1 MTDALKPDYRTPP
14 AGMLPFPDAD
24 AVFVP
29 DQLDLAHHLHPL
41 FSLDISQ
48 VNPAWSGTLHMLS
61 PLEPAECLVGD
72 LTEGSGHHT
81 DLLKTNWIGFQ
92 LENGRYRL
100 CGDPRYFFLHPG
112 NAALPDPHPGARAD
126 LEQHYAEQHASF
138 AATVDA
144 YRNSGVLARPDFDR
158 GQPVEFV
165 DELGGDVDARANW
178 VETVEFPM
186 EYVEL
191 DDDEDTTLAY
201 PLSPAGNRFYH
212 VASVPGWHYRSAGA
226 DAIVM
231 LYEPVEGLVL
241 FSFDYS

>member
-1 MTDALKPDYRTPP
+1 MIEVTQPDYLTLPE
-14 AGMLPFPDAD
+14 GMLPFPTAE

-41 FSLDISQ
+41 FSLDLSQ
-48 VNPAWSGTLHMLS
+48 VNPAWSGTVHMLS

-72 LTEGSGHHT
+72 LTEGSGHHSE
-81 DLLKTNWIGFQ
+81 LLRTNWIG
-92 LENGRYRL
+92 LKIEDGRYRL
-100 CGDPRYFFLHPG
+100 CGDPRYFFLHPD

-138 AATVDA
+138 ATTVET
-144 YRNSGVLARPDFDR
+144 YKSRGVLARPDFSR
-158 GQPVEFV
+158 GQSLAFVEQ
-165 DELGGDVDARANW
+165 LGGNVDGLANW

-191 DDDEDTTLAY
+191 DNDQGDTHVY

-212 VASVPGWHYRSAGA
+212 VASVPGWHYRTAGA

-231 LYEPVEGLVL
+231 FYEPVEGLVL
-241 FSFDYS
+241 FTFDYS